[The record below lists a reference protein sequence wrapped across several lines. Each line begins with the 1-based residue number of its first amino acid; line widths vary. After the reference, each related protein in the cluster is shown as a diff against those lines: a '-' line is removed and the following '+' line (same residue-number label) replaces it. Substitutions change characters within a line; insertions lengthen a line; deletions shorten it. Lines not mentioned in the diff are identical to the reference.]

1 MNSFIKLSEIAELTV
16 GFVGTMA
23 EQYTDKGIPFLRS
36 LNVKPYYI
44 DDTDIKY
51 ISTGFCSK
59 ISKSILHTDDII
71 IVRTGVPGTCCVV
84 PEKYNGCNCSDV
96 VIVRPNKEKVEPHFL
111 AAYIN
116 IWGQKQIHNNRVGAV
131 QKHFNVHSAE
141 ELLISLPDIN
151 TQRKIANLI
160 KAVNRLIQNNAQ
172 INDNLQ
178 QMAMITY
185 MHLFFGKKCNGKLGD
200 ILIENPKSTI
210 QVNEAKGKSGDYPF
224 FTSGDAILRWTEPIV
239 DGRNIFLN
247 TGGNADIKF
256 YIGKTA
262 YSTDTWCIT
271 AKNDM
276 EDYLYLLL
284 NSIRQELNLKFFQ
297 GTGLKHLQKPL
308 LKNRPIYI
316 PSNEEISAFNAD
328 IKPWFTLISDNIRE
342 SYRLSALRD
351 WLLPMLMNGQA
362 TISD

>member
-51 ISTGFCSK
+51 ISTCFCSK

-84 PEKYNGCNCSDV
+84 PEKYSGCNCSDV

-172 INDNLQ
+172 INDN
-178 QMAMITY
+178 
-185 MHLFFGKKCNGKLGD
+185 
-200 ILIENPKSTI
+200 S
-210 QVNEAKGKSGDYPF
+210 
-224 FTSGDAILRWTEPIV
+224 
-239 DGRNIFLN
+239 
-247 TGGNADIKF
+247 
-256 YIGKTA
+256 
-262 YSTDTWCIT
+262 
-271 AKNDM
+271 
-276 EDYLYLLL
+276 
-284 NSIRQELNLKFFQ
+284 
-297 GTGLKHLQKPL
+297 
-308 LKNRPIYI
+308 
-316 PSNEEISAFNAD
+316 
-328 IKPWFTLISDNIRE
+328 
-342 SYRLSALRD
+342 SYQSEMVA
-351 WLLPMLMNGQA
+351 
-362 TISD
+362 